1 MTVTLEIDHVFVMT
15 DPGAPVADEL
25 VEAGI
30 SEGTSRS
37 HPGQGTSNRR
47 FFFENVMFEFL
58 WIRDPVEASS
68 ELVQPTRL
76 LERWRLRD
84 TGGSPFGICFRPAT
98 QSDESPPFTTRE
110 YRPPYLPDDRSIEIA
125 DNAGAIEEPFLF
137 FLPWVLPRENV
148 PDHDAGL
155 GALTEVT
162 VRAPMRRPPT
172 DALRTVGR
180 LVHFEEAATHHLTL
194 VFDKNG
200 HGKTLDLRPRCPVT
214 IRY

>member
-1 MTVTLEIDHVFVMT
+1 MTLEIDHVFVMT

-30 SEGTSRS
+30 GEGPSRS

-47 FFFENVMFEFL
+47 FFFENVMVEFL

-68 ELVQPTRL
+68 ELVRPTRL
-76 LERWRLRD
+76 LERWRRRD

-98 QSDESPPFTTRE
+98 QSDEPPPFTTWE
-110 YRPPYLPDDRSIEIA
+110 YHPPYLPADRSIEIA

-137 FLPWVLPRENV
+137 FLPWAEPRENV
-148 PDHDAGL
+148 PDHDAGV
-155 GALTEVT
+155 GALTDVT
-162 VRAPMRRPPT
+162 VRAPLGRPRT

-180 LVHFEEAATHHLTL
+180 PVDFEEAATHHLTL
-194 VFDKNG
+194 VFDRNR
-200 HGKTLDLRPRCPVT
+200 HRRRLDLRPACPVT